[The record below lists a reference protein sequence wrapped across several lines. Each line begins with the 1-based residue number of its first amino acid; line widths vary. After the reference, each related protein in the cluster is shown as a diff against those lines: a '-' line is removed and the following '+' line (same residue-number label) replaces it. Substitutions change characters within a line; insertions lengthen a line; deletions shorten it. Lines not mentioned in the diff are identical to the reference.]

1 MIERS
6 LGPSAAWLRA
16 ALPLCLT
23 PMLLQP
29 LTIDMPSAESAS
41 KFIALTAGSALGT
54 MWLAGTLAE
63 RVMKPAAHAATGI
76 VAGAAAPPPSVAAA
90 ASAAARAIVSLRVAG
105 ALVLVGASVSALAA
119 TVIDDAVLIRAPLY
133 AAATSA
139 VYVAAG
145 NAIVPAPIRAVL
157 PPTVCS
163 AAALAVSTLAFGAGT
178 SEVDVYLR
186 GGGAMLMGVVS
197 PALGTLG
204 LLAHTHRAMLVR
216 NKWGL
221 ALVVGVTAPLG
232 MLGTALAGRYILRL
246 PPSETAA
253 VMPATTT
260 TGLAVTMG
268 PSIPFAKQEWIVL
281 GPNIMGVSGMVIWP
295 LLLRATAMG
304 GKIPLVRG
312 IALGSVA
319 HVGVMA
325 ALLGA
330 GHVLASE
337 AAAIAFFLLGTTRC
351 VLLATPFADVLAAAC
366 GARSSVGADAN
377 PVAAFGAVRG
387 PRSDHS

>member
-1 MIERS
+1 MRHAWRPIAGIGAFCVLDRMSSAALHAAGLPDTPPAVLTIVGLACASTRPAAGRLIERS

-29 LTIDMPSAESAS
+29 LTIDLPSAESAT
-41 KFIALTAGSALGT
+41 KFVALTAGSAIGT

-63 RVMKPAAHAATGI
+63 RVLKPAAQAAAGATG
-76 VAGAAAPPPSVAAA
+76 AGAAAPPPSVAAA
-90 ASAAARAIVSLRVAG
+90 ATAAARAIVSLRVAG
-105 ALVLVGASVSALAA
+105 ALMLVGASASAFAA
-119 TVIDDAVLIRAPLY
+119 TVSDDAVLIRAPLY

-145 NAIVPAPIRAVL
+145 NAVVPASIRAML

-163 AAALAVSTLAFGAGT
+163 AMVLAGATLALGAGT

-186 GGGAMLMGVVS
+186 GGGAILMGIVS

-232 MLGTALAGRYILRL
+232 MIGTALAGRYILRM
-246 PPSETAA
+246 PPCETAA
-253 VMPATTT
+253 VMPGTLGSQTTVHVV
-260 TGLAVTMG
+260 LAVTCIYAH
-268 PSIPFAKQEWIVL
+268 PSHSHNTI
-281 GPNIMGVSGMVIWP
+281 GDS
-295 LLLRATAMG
+295 LL
-304 GKIPLVRG
+304 
-312 IALGSVA
+312 SY
-319 HVGVMA
+319 
-325 ALLGA
+325 
-330 GHVLASE
+330 
-337 AAAIAFFLLGTTRC
+337 
-351 VLLATPFADVLAAAC
+351 
-366 GARSSVGADAN
+366 SSQH
-377 PVAAFGAVRG
+377 RWYYIYT
-387 PRSDHS
+387 